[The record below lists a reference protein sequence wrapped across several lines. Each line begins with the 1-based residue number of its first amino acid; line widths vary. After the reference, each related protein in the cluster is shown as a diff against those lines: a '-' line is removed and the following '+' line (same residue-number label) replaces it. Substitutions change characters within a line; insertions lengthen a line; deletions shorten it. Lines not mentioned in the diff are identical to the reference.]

1 MTYHRHVQTW
11 ADRLHHNFEEYT
23 MLKLTT
29 AALAATLLAAPAF
42 AADKLACDDA
52 GMQKVEMMMKEKAD
66 MKVNVEM
73 AMKEN
78 EMAMM
83 AKKDGKTDD
92 CAMHLN
98 MAQEELMKAK

>member
-1 MTYHRHVQTW
+1 
-11 ADRLHHNFEEYT
+11 
-23 MLKLTT
+23 MLKFLSASAVAT
-29 AALAATLLAAPAF
+29 ALMIAPAF

-52 GMQKVEMMMKEKAD
+52 SMKKVEMMMKEKMEMKAD
-66 MKVNVEM
+66 TEM

-92 CAMHLN
+92 CALHLN
-98 MAQEELMKAK
+98 MAQEALMKK